1 MQRERALDQ
10 AVTLADVATAAG
22 VSLATASK
30 ALANRY
36 DVAQKTKERVLRAA
50 DELAFS
56 PNMLARALLGG
67 KTHSVGIIT
76 NDMDGRF
83 APSIMKGAEDALGA
97 DSSNVI
103 MCNSQGKPELEL
115 HQARVLLSRKVDGL
129 LMVGDEPEPRAA
141 LKLHAPVPVV
151 YVYAP
156 CEDASAASFVC
167 DNVQTA
173 RMAAQAMINSGHR
186 HLAHIGGPMSAAAAR
201 DRAEGTRLAL
211 TEAGLQLACEPLWGD
226 WSQSWGWDA
235 TARLLDGEEDVDAIV
250 CGDDQIARGA
260 REQLEARGLR
270 VPQDIALVGFDNWD
284 VLSGRVRQ
292 PFSSMD
298 MNLVELGQAAA
309 RAVAQRDPAAG
320 TIRLPGK
327 LVDRGTTG
335 QKTAER
341 YLRQPFYH
349 KRT

>member
-1 MQRERALDQ
+1 
-10 AVTLADVATAAG
+10 
-22 VSLATASK
+22 
-30 ALANRY
+30 
-36 DVAQKTKERVLRAA
+36 
-50 DELAFS
+50 
-56 PNMLARALLGG
+56 
-67 KTHSVGIIT
+67 
-76 NDMDGRF
+76 
-83 APSIMKGAEDALGA
+83 
-97 DSSNVI
+97 
-103 MCNSQGKPELEL
+103 
-115 HQARVLLSRKVDGL
+115 
-129 LMVGDEPEPRAA
+129 
-141 LKLHAPVPVV
+141 
-151 YVYAP
+151 
-156 CEDASAASFVC
+156 
-167 DNVQTA
+167 
-173 RMAAQAMINSGHR
+173 MINSGHR